1 MTIRLYRL
9 YLTCLHLIT
18 RLVFAVV
25 VVFTLQAVITDNL
38 AFWELLILNVPE
50 VKSLHY
56 LSEIHAIVELILML
70 QYDYRPHGADDTSHI
85 KSISPF
91 VLNPPIFSS
100 A

>member
-9 YLTCLHLIT
+9 YLICLHLIT

-25 VVFTLQAVITDNL
+25 AVFILQAVITDNL

-56 LSEIHAIVELILML
+56 LSEIHVELILIL
-70 QYDYRPHGADDTSHI
+70 QYDYRPHGPDDTSHT

>member
-1 MTIRLYRL
+1 M
-9 YLTCLHLIT
+9 
-18 RLVFAVV
+18 FAVA
-25 VVFTLQAVITDNL
+25 VVFILQAVITDNL

-70 QYDYRPHGADDTSHI
+70 HYDYRPHGADDTSHI

-91 VLNPPIFSS
+91 VLNPPIFSC

>member
-9 YLTCLHLIT
+9 YLICLHLIT

-25 VVFTLQAVITDNL
+25 VVFILQAVITDNL

-56 LSEIHAIVELILML
+56 
-70 QYDYRPHGADDTSHI
+70 
-85 KSISPF
+85 F
-91 VLNPPIFSS
+91 
-100 A
+100 

>member
-1 MTIRLYRL
+1 M
-9 YLTCLHLIT
+9 
-18 RLVFAVV
+18 FAVV
-25 VVFTLQAVITDNL
+25 AVFILQAVITDNL

-56 LSEIHAIVELILML
+56 LSEIHVELILML
-70 QYDYRPHGADDTSHI
+70 QYDYRPHGPDDTSHI